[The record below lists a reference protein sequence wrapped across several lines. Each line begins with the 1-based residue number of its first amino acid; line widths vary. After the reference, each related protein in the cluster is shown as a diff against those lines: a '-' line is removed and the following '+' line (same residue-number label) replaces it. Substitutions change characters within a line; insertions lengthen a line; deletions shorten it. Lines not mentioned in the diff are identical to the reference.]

1 MKRNMDLMREILL
14 QVEARPTP
22 QSIELVE
29 VPSHDQE
36 EISYHVKLLGD
47 AGYLDIYDLRTLGP
61 DGFRYAPSALTNAG
75 HDLLDGMRNNSI
87 WDATK
92 ARLLKIGGSAPLDVV
107 QAVIT
112 AVIKEKL
119 LGQ

>member
-1 MKRNMDLMREILL
+1 MDLMREILL
-14 QVEARPTP
+14 HVEALPTP

-29 VPSHDQE
+29 VSGYDQE
-36 EISYHVKLLGD
+36 EVSYHVKLLGD

-61 DGFRYAPSALTNAG
+61 DGFRYAPSALTNTG
-75 HDLLDGMRNNSI
+75 HDFLDGMRNSSV

-107 QAVIT
+107 RAVMT
-112 AVIKEKL
+112 AVIKERL
-119 LGQ
+119 FGQ